1 MHDHLKTGTWLTA
14 ERLRRYPALI
24 LAFQLAAMLL
34 LAVTAKGDLDAF
46 GRPLG
51 TDFSEIWIAGI
62 EVDQGHPAQPY
73 DKAAHIAEQEAHFG
87 AAASY
92 YVWPYPPY
100 FLAPAAVLGLL
111 PYLPALALWQFVTI
125 ALYLLCVFAILR
137 PLRLP
142 GGPIFVAVLG
152 FPAIFINLGHGQNGC
167 LTAALLTTGLLLL
180 DRRPFVAGLLFALL
194 AYKPQFG
201 LVIPAA
207 LLAAGHWR
215 TIAAAVLGLIAMTCA
230 TLAAFGAA
238 AWQGFFAST
247 SFTRTVILEQG
258 GLDYDKVQ
266 SPFAATRLLG
276 GSILLAYAIQAVTT
290 AAVIVAIVWL
300 WRTRVDKRL
309 KAAALLVASLLVT
322 PYGLDYDMVVL
333 APALAF
339 ALSHGLEKGF
349 GPYEKSGLAVVWIM
363 PLFAR
368 PLASS
373 IGLPL
378 GALAMLLLFVSLIF
392 CARRE
397 MAPPAAAVAAE
408 NTE

>member
-14 ERLRRYPALI
+14 ERLRRYPAI
-24 LAFQLAAMLL
+24 VLAFQLAAMLL
-34 LAVTAKGDLDAF
+34 LAMTAKGDLDSF

-73 DKAAHIAEQEAHFG
+73 DNAAHIAEQEAHFG

-276 GSILLAYAIQAVTT
+276 GSILLAYAVQAVTT

-349 GPYEKSGLAVVWIM
+349 GPYEKSGLAIVWIM

-368 PLASS
+368 PLASTL
-373 IGLPL
+373 GLPL
-378 GALAMLLLFVSLIF
+378 GALAMLLLFVGLIF

-397 MAPPAAAVAAE
+397 MAPQAAAVTAE
-408 NTE
+408 NIR